1 MAEYMWIVWLSV
13 FVVAL
18 IIEASTTELVSVF
31 FAFGALVAMIISFIP
46 GVEWWIQLIIFVVL
60 SGASLAALRPLVKKY
75 FNKEKRSTN
84 VDELIGKRAN
94 VIDVNNDGYPEV
106 KINGLIWRIESV
118 NEEEKLEVGQK
129 VEVVVIKGNK
139 LVVRKVEQ

>member
-60 SGASLAALRPLVKKY
+60 SGASLAALRPLVRKY
-75 FNKEKRSTN
+75 FNKEKRNTN